1 VEPNP
6 AVIAWYVEEAQ
17 RLLEDQQRRAE
28 SLRTRG
34 GEVAGFG
41 AAVMALIG
49 GNAAT
54 IMGAVEGVARVVVG
68 VGLLASAVCLGIAV
82 GTAIWGV
89 IKPRPFAAVA
99 ADEIK
104 IYSSGRFLAEPDLW
118 RVHLRSLRALE
129 TAIRKAQ
136 ELGNAAAGAIM
147 VSLYALLAGLG
158 FSMITLGTLIFE
170 LI

>member
-1 VEPNP
+1 MEPNP
-6 AVIAWYVEEAQ
+6 DAIAWYVEEAQ

-34 GEVAGFG
+34 GQLAGFG
-41 AAVMALIG
+41 AAVLALIG

-54 IMGAVEGVARVVVG
+54 ILSAATGSVRVVIALML
-68 VGLLASAVCLGIAV
+68 LLALISLAASVAV
-82 GTAIWGV
+82 AIWGLMT
-89 IKPRPFAAVA
+89 PHPFASLA

-104 IYSSGRFLAEPDLW
+104 IYASERFLTEPELW

-129 TAIRKAQ
+129 GLTRQAQ
-136 ELGNAAAGAIM
+136 REGNAAATAIAI
-147 VSLYALLAGLG
+147 SLHGFLLGLG
-158 FSMITLGTLIFE
+158 FSLVLLGTLIFE